1 MLEVAD
7 LRIRVPGS
15 GAPRYAVEDV
25 GFRLRR
31 GERLGLIG
39 ESGSGKSMTALAL
52 MGLLPRGCTATGSV
66 RLDGTELLTL
76 DERSLRRI
84 RGSRMAMV
92 FQDVL
97 TALNPLTRVGR
108 HVAEP
113 FRRHRGMGA
122 SAAARAAAELLER
135 VGFPDPDTVA
145 RAYPAHLSGGQRQ
158 RVCLA
163 MALACQPRVL
173 IADEPTTALDA
184 TVQAEILDLLDRT
197 LDTVTDQRPALL
209 FVSHDLAVLARV
221 CDHVLVLREGRVVE
235 RGPVQTLLR
244 APENEHTR
252 ALLADAREAA
262 WNG

>member
-7 LRIRVPGS
+7 LRIRVPGRGTAS
-15 GAPRYAVEDV
+15 DAVEDV
-25 GFRLRR
+25 GFRLRQ

-52 MGLLPRGCTATGSV
+52 MGLLPPGCTATGSV
-66 RLDGTELLTL
+66 QLDGTELLTL
-76 DERSLRRI
+76 DERRMRRI
-84 RGSRMAMV
+84 RGARMAMV

-113 FRRHRGMGA
+113 FRRHQGMRA
-122 SAAARAAAELLER
+122 PAAARAAAELLEQ
-135 VGFPDPDTVA
+135 VGFPEPAAIA
-145 RAYPAHLSGGQRQ
+145 RAHPAHLSGGQRQ

-163 MALACQPRVL
+163 MALACQPQVL

-197 LDTVTDQRPALL
+197 LDTVAEPRPSLL
-209 FVSHDLAVLARV
+209 FVSHDLAVVARL
-221 CDHVLVLREGRVVE
+221 CDHVLVLREGGVVE
-235 RGPVQTLLR
+235 RGPIGTLLR
-244 APENEHTR
+244 TPAHEHTR
-252 ALLADAREAA
+252 ALLADARAAA
-262 WNG
+262 WHG